1 MKSKGLVEHNNVI
14 TKDNPGLRLDKR
26 KFQLVVGQR
35 LAKLRA
41 AIRPKLSQERLAAA
55 TNLSQ
60 HIIHRIEKGNGS
72 LDNLLVVLNYYL
84 NENYNLNY
92 ILAEDNSCFSE
103 RLAPADFI
111 FSLEDY
117 FEIPL

>member
-1 MKSKGLVEHNNVI
+1 MKKKGIAEG
-14 TKDNPGLRLDKR
+14 DNPILKGNSGIRSDK
-26 KFQLVVGQR
+26 KEFQLIVGQR

-92 ILAEDNSCFSE
+92 ILGEDNACFSE

-111 FSLEDY
+111 FRLEDY